1 MSEVAPPSDFP
12 AGDGSTGDG
21 PAGAAGQTDTDASAS
36 PSLMGRLLTTE
47 EPSDMS
53 ASDLQGNGLSPGLA
67 QIAYGFVMMAGT
79 GGMPAVG
86 YVVLGG
92 FIEMQ
97 SRASAQEAQ
106 QDSGDSEA
114 ASAPREASEGVDGPN
129 VSEGVADGPP
139 QEMGPTRQ

>member
-12 AGDGSTGDG
+12 AGDGSTGDEA
-21 PAGAAGQTDTDASAS
+21 AGAAGQTDTDTSSS

-47 EPSDMS
+47 EPPDMS

-79 GGMPAVG
+79 GGMPAIG

-97 SRASAQEAQ
+97 TRQAAEAPS
-106 QDSGDSEA
+106 DSGDSEA
-114 ASAPREASEGVDGPN
+114 ASASREASDGLDGQN
-129 VSEGVADGPP
+129 VTDGLESGPP
-139 QEMGPTRQ
+139 QEMGPSQP